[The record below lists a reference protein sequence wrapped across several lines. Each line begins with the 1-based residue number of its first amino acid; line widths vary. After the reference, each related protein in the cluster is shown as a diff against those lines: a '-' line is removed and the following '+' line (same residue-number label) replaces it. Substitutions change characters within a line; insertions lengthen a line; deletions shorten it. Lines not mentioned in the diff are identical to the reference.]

1 MQILGAA
8 HLFSWLIGYE
18 FYRNDRI
25 SNLGVITG
33 GTQINRAVCANVE
46 EFGNLSCR
54 FTQTWFLLMEI
65 CYKIPEPKGFSD
77 EELWWEAVLVPLSDN
92 AKVKSFGGVLVESGP
107 SSSEIHS
114 YG

>member
-18 FYRNDRI
+18 FYRNDHI
-25 SNLGVITG
+25 INLGVITG

-54 FTQTWFLLMEI
+54 FTQTRLLLMESLLLNPRT
-65 CYKIPEPKGFSD
+65 KRFLK
-77 EELWWEAVLVPLSDN
+77 
-92 AKVKSFGGVLVESGP
+92 
-107 SSSEIHS
+107 
-114 YG
+114 